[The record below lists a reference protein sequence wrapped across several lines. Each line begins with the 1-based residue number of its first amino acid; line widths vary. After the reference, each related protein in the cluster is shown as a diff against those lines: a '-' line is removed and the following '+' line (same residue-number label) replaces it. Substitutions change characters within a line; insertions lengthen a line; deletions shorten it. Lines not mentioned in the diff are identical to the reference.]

1 MCKGYKWRVT
11 YYRQLRNPRPEE
23 WFETLAEVRARVREH
38 CMDGM
43 HPEYSG
49 MLAAAA
55 PICDVPPMRT
65 ARGVEVHYFGA
76 ERGRIYESL

>member
-11 YYRQLRNPRPEE
+11 YCRQLRNPRPEE
-23 WFETLAEVRARVREH
+23 WFETLSEARARVREH
-38 CMDGM
+38 GMDGM

-49 MLAAAA
+49 MLAAAV

-65 ARGVEVHYFGA
+65 AQGAEVHYFSA
-76 ERGRIYESL
+76 DNGRICEAI